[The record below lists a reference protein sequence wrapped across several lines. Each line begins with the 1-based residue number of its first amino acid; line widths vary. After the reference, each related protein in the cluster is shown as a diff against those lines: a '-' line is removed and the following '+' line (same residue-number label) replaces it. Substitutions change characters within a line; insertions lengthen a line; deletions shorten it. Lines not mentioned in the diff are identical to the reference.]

1 MPVIP
6 SRGAE
11 LLEIQFEKLR
21 SSDTKSRPPS
31 QALRKP
37 YPRVT
42 ERVPE
47 HLSDPPTSRV
57 LDWNFRS
64 AIMATS
70 RSC

>member
-11 LLEIQFEKLR
+11 LLEIQFEKLQ

-37 YPRVT
+37 YPRVA

-47 HLSDPPTSRV
+47 HLSSRV

-70 RSC
+70 RNR